1 VFYFN
6 SVIDDFQGWIDHIF
20 VSDEVTVEKVLSP
33 PIYVGDLEAGAK
45 ARGFLPIPNDGFPS
59 DHIPLGVVVRL

>member
-1 VFYFN
+1 M
-6 SVIDDFQGWIDHIF
+6 
-20 VSDEVTVEKVLSP
+20 EKVLSP